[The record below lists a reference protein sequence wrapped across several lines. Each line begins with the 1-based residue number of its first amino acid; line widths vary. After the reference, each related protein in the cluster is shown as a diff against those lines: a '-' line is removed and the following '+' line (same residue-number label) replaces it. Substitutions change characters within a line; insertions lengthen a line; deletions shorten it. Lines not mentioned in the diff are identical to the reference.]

1 MKTLLLIASD
11 PASVRT
17 IRVGLRQAQGFRV
30 VATIDGRA
38 SARTAL
44 LHFAPDVVIV
54 DDICQRSYSVA
65 RLREAAELVPGAC
78 TVLVAHAV
86 DGSSLDDVLA
96 AGADA
101 VIHKPLP
108 PATFAVLL
116 TEVVEGRL
124 INVPRRRRPVA
135 ASAAPP
141 HMRAVGS

>member
-1 MKTLLLIASD
+1 VKTLLLIASD
-11 PASVRT
+11 PASVRA
-17 IRVGLRQAQGFRV
+17 IRFGLRQAQGFRV

-38 SARTAL
+38 SAGTAL
-44 LHFAPDVVIV
+44 VHFAPDVVIV
-54 DDICQRSYSVA
+54 DDACQRTYSVA
-65 RLREAAELVPGAC
+65 RLREASELLPAAC
-78 TVLVAHAV
+78 TVLVAHAL

-124 INVPRRRRPVA
+124 INVPRRRRPP
-135 ASAAPP
+135 AAPADAP